1 MKTTSVYV
9 ILLLVAFVLGGLM
22 GGIATSGDKLFQ
34 IHSTFSESQEII
46 NQATDTIRQQ
56 DLELEKLLV
65 ENRTLQEANKKNATT
80 SLQLN

>member
-22 GGIATSGDKLFQ
+22 GGIAASGDKLFQ